1 MDAHR
6 LNRHRGCNFLFVDNL
21 RPDQQQ
27 ALFDLA
33 VQLAGADGTF
43 SEEEKRY
50 LNAYMA
56 HFGIEADF
64 SRAEQHSLEE
74 LAEAFDTPESRVI
87 ALQQLIRLG
96 YKDGHFSEEER
107 EKVLALAQK
116 LGLNDPEF
124 ILRVER
130 WVRTLFDWFW
140 EGEQMIEEAA
150 QAKRC

>member
-1 MDAHR
+1 MEAHR
-6 LNRHRGCNFLFVDNL
+6 PHRHKGCYFLFVDNL
-21 RPDQQQ
+21 NSRQQQ

-33 VQLAGADGTF
+33 VQLAGADGEF
-43 SEEEKRY
+43 SEEERRY

-56 HFGIEADF
+56 HFGIEPDF
-64 SRAEQHSLEE
+64 SRAERKSLDE
-74 LAEAFDTPESRVI
+74 LAQAFDTPESRVI

-150 QAKRC
+150 ARMAD